1 MLALFEPSVRE
12 NRSEFET
19 EFDFDSQPLL
29 ENRGRLDRWVLS
41 RLRSKP
47 YMTRASI
54 DFVDRVDRMAP
65 VQLIPID
72 DDFRLLSEQATDV
85 DGVEISKSNIVI
97 QHGELFPHP
106 DVVLVFQLHDGSRV
120 PARVRFTWTRFRG
133 PGKYQSGGKFV
144 VGPLMKGV
152 GD

>member
-1 MLALFEPSVRE
+1 MLALFEPSVRQT
-12 NRSEFET
+12 RSEFET
-19 EFDFDSQPLL
+19 ESDFDSRPPL
-29 ENRGRLDRWVLS
+29 ENRGRLHRWVLS

-47 YMTRASI
+47 YMTRVSI
-54 DFVDRVDRMAP
+54 DFVDRVDRTAP

-72 DDFRLLSEQATDV
+72 DEFQLLSEQATYADAI
-85 DGVEISKSNIVI
+85 EISKSNIVI
-97 QHGELFPHP
+97 QHRELFPHP
-106 DVVLVFQLHDGSRV
+106 DAVLVFQLHDGSRV

-144 VGPLMKGV
+144 VGPLRKGV